1 MHKEHASFGFLQ
13 KLSREDQQS
22 LEAIATRLSYKKK
35 EYLFQANLTNNT
47 IYVLTDGRV
56 KLSRLSAQ
64 GQECIQWFCFP
75 GEIFGLSE
83 NTYDYDSGLYAQA
96 LIPSTVWAISKQ
108 EFNQLL
114 LKKPRIALVIVDQLS
129 SRVRTLGD
137 MLLHVSCDSAQQ
149 RLVSLLQ
156 RLAEIYGDSTS
167 NEVFID
173 MQITHQEIAD
183 MIGVCRQTVSSL
195 MAGLKRSGIISAN
208 RQGISIKCVMG
219 LSRLVQSQQALANLN

>member
-75 GEIFGLSE
+75 GEVFGLSE

-96 LIPSTVWAISKQ
+96 LVTSTVWAISKL

-114 LKKPRIALVIVDQLS
+114 LQNPRIALVIVDQLS

-195 MAGLKRSGIISAN
+195 MAGLKRSGIVSAN
-208 RQGISIKCVMG
+208 RRGIAIKCSSSLNRLIAPNSAVPK
-219 LSRLVQSQQALANLN
+219 LS

>member
-75 GEIFGLSE
+75 GEVFGLSE

-96 LIPSTVWAISKQ
+96 LVPSTVWAISKL

-114 LKKPRIALVIVDQLS
+114 LQNPRIALVIVDQLS

-195 MAGLKRSGIISAN
+195 MAGLKRSGIVSAN
-208 RQGISIKCVMG
+208 RRGISIKCVMG
-219 LSRLVQSQQALANLN
+219 LSRLVKSQEALANLT

>member
-75 GEIFGLSE
+75 GEVFGLSE

-96 LIPSTVWAISKQ
+96 LVPSTVWAISKL

-114 LKKPRIALVIVDQLS
+114 LQNPRIALVIVDQLS

-195 MAGLKRSGIISAN
+195 MAGLKRSGIVSAN

-219 LSRLVQSQQALANLN
+219 LSRLVKSQEALANLT

>member
-22 LEAIATRLSYKKK
+22 LEAIATRLTYKKK

-75 GEIFGLSE
+75 GEVFGLSE

-96 LIPSTVWAISKQ
+96 LVTSTVWAISKL

-114 LKKPRIALVIVDQLS
+114 LQNPRIALVIVDQLS

-195 MAGLKRSGIISAN
+195 MAGLKRSGIVSAN

-219 LSRLVQSQQALANLN
+219 LSRLVKSQEALANLT